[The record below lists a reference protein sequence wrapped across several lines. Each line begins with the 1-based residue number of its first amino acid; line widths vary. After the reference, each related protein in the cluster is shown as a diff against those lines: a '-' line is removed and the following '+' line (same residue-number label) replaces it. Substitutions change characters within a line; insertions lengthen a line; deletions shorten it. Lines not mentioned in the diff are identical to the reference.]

1 MSNYTCTSYS
11 SINDIDDRVFITLD
25 CQDTFYF
32 SKPFLHAFEKAN
44 PLITYTYLLFSLN
57 DKPVALAITQAID
70 ISLDMASEKVPLTQ
84 QLARSI
90 QCYLSGKKTHIL
102 VCGNIFLSGA
112 YGLYVKTGIDK
123 RSVYDTLSRK
133 LKKLSIPK
141 KPSLFFLKDF
151 NATEDASASIAEK
164 EHFQSFTVEPNMR
177 LRLRW
182 KDFDSYKNA
191 LKSKYRVKV
200 NRADTLSKNLTV
212 QSLSASEIRSNKD
225 SLQLLYN
232 NVTSKAVFN
241 TLTITIET
249 YALLKDAFKDR
260 IIFKSYS
267 IGDLLVGFSTAFVVD
282 NLLDAHFIGLN
293 YEFNK
298 TDAVYQRM
306 LNDYIRQG
314 LSLGVKEI
322 NLGRTASEIK
332 STLGAVPEQLR
343 CYIKHRRTATNML
356 FKPLVRQIE
365 MTEYKQHTPFKK

>member
-1 MSNYTCTSYS
+1 
-11 SINDIDDRVFITLD
+11 
-25 CQDTFYF
+25 
-32 SKPFLHAFEKAN
+32 
-44 PLITYTYLLFSLN
+44 
-57 DKPVALAITQAID
+57 
-70 ISLDMASEKVPLTQ
+70 
-84 QLARSI
+84 
-90 QCYLSGKKTHIL
+90 
-102 VCGNIFLSGA
+102 
-112 YGLYVKTGIDK
+112 
-123 RSVYDTLSRK
+123 
-133 LKKLSIPK
+133 
-141 KPSLFFLKDF
+141 
-151 NATEDASASIAEK
+151 
-164 EHFQSFTVEPNMR
+164 MR

-182 KDFDSYKNA
+182 KDFDSYKNT

-200 NRADTLSKNLTV
+200 NRADTLSNNLTV
-212 QSLSASEIRSNKD
+212 RSLSASEIRSNKD

-260 IIFKSYS
+260 IIFKTYNRD
-267 IGDLLVGFSTAFVVD
+267 GVLVGFSTAFIVD
-282 NLLDAHFIGLN
+282 DVLDAHFIGLN

-343 CYIKHRRTATNML
+343 CYIKHRRTAANML